1 MMARFYE
8 GNVLFILKILY
19 FKFHKIGAGIGTSL
33 DLWLTHIQYIYTVQ
47 YHNEKL
53 YLFLDA
59 LSLLDIEGI

>member
-33 DLWLTHIQYIYTVQ
+33 DLWLTHDNIQ

>member
-1 MMARFYE
+1 MARFYE

-33 DLWLTHIQYIYTVQ
+33 DLWLTHDNIQYP
-47 YHNEKL
+47 NEKL

-59 LSLLDIEGI
+59 LSLFDIEGI